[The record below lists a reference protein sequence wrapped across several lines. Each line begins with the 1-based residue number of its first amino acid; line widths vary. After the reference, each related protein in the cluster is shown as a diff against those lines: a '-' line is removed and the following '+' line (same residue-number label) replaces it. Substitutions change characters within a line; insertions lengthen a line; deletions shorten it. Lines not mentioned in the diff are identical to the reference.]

1 MKDFSKLNELPS
13 EVKVLLV
20 NSQNL
25 VDEAK
30 EALQGRKYDF
40 DLTSKR
46 ELRSDIKNVER
57 YLTLIKK
64 GKVTEKNVKRLENA
78 SVYLHTV
85 LNGLINFFTRGEVL

>member
-25 VDEAK
+25 VAEAK

-85 LNGLINFFTRGEVL
+85 LNGLISFFTRGE